1 MKVTAEIGVMP
12 KEYFKHLCDITIKD
26 IKKSTN
32 KEVSLKDLLDGYHYE
47 KIVPF
52 KKREAIISMS
62 VGPLIKDKYFIM
74 EYETKDTK
82 CLYYYDFSSKDGK
95 NYVTYSEEN
104 NYKKDTIGNK
114 LGALKRKFDE
124 KALKRR
130 IFNNIELTTTYIK
143 NHREEK

>member
-1 MKVTAEIGVMP
+1 MKVTAEIDVMP

-62 VGPLIKDKYFIM
+62 VGPLIEDNILLWNMKLRIQSVYIIM
-74 EYETKDTK
+74 
-82 CLYYYDFSSKDGK
+82 
-95 NYVTYSEEN
+95 
-104 NYKKDTIGNK
+104 
-114 LGALKRKFDE
+114 
-124 KALKRR
+124 
-130 IFNNIELTTTYIK
+130 IFHLRMERTM
-143 NHREEK
+143 